1 MFPQPRQKQI
11 LTLFLR
17 TDKRRLHGL
26 PRMHSMNKPFTPIR
40 FLETDMT
47 RKTAFAIV
55 VLATTLSL
63 PALAY
68 DRDNNP
74 PGHAGGPGTNWEN
87 RPGPQGGP
95 GASPDRRYYARYD
108 RDNNPPGHAG
118 GPGTNWENRPG
129 PQGGPGASP
138 DRR

>member
-1 MFPQPRQKQI
+1 MFPQPRRKQI
-11 LTLFLR
+11 LTLFPQP
-17 TDKRRLHGL
+17 DKRRLHGL
-26 PRMHSMNKPFTPIR
+26 PRMHSVDKPFTPIQ

-47 RKTAFAIV
+47 RKTSLAIL

-68 DRDNNP
+68 DRDNNPPGRAGGPGTNWENRPGPQGGPGASPDRRHYVRHDRDNNP

-95 GASPDRRYYARYD
+95 GASPDRR
-108 RDNNPPGHAG
+108 
-118 GPGTNWENRPG
+118 
-129 PQGGPGASP
+129 
-138 DRR
+138 